1 MERFGLVEFH
11 GASGAEM
18 IAQPES
24 PLKKEF
30 YFLEVTFLKRTDWQ
44 N

>member
-11 GASGAEM
+11 GTSEAEM

-30 YFLEVTFLKRTDWQ
+30 SFPEGTFLKRTD
-44 N
+44 